1 MKVSAPGPILVIEAD
16 QAHCQRLKG
25 WLQADGF
32 DVVIAGD
39 ADSGFALARN
49 LKPSLVLGELV
60 LALANGSQ
68 LLRALLHELPETSVI
83 VVTETAS
90 LDEAVTALQE
100 GASDFLIKSLL
111 NDDILRVSVQRAME
125 RRTLRQEN
133 RLYREKLEHANVR
146 LQHSL
151 QLLEQDQ
158 RAGRQVQSRL
168 LPPTPHQSNGLTLS
182 HYILPSLY
190 LSGDFVDY
198 FSLGANRTA
207 FYLADV
213 SGHGASSAF
222 VTVFLKTLTNRIR
235 RHFEKRTAVSLLS
248 PSRIMADMNEELR
261 ALGTGKHLT
270 VFCGVIDT
278 EQSLLTYC
286 IGAHYPPPILKNGDE
301 IQVLAGSGLPLGLFP
316 DARYEEHRIPLQPR
330 FSLIAFS
337 DGILEVLPASDLAAK
352 EALLRTEVAA
362 ADGQLEVLAER
373 LGLQKVRDVPDD
385 IALLMIKRDE

>member
-1 MKVSAPGPILVIEAD
+1 MRTPPPGPILVIEAD
-16 QAHCQRLKG
+16 QQHCQRLKE

-32 DVVIAGD
+32 DVLIAGD
-39 ADSGFALARN
+39 ADAGFALARN
-49 LKPSLVLGELV
+49 LKPSLVLGELG

-68 LLRALLHELPETSVI
+68 LLRALLNELPETSVI

-90 LDEAVTALQE
+90 MDEAVKALQE
-100 GASDFLIKSLL
+100 GASDFLIKSML

-125 RRTLRQEN
+125 RHALRLEN
-133 RLYREKLEHANVR
+133 RLYREELERTNER
-146 LQHSL
+146 LESSL

-158 RAGRQVQSRL
+158 RAGRQVQSKL
-168 LPPTPHQSNGLTLS
+168 LPPTPHLANGLELC
-182 HYILPSLY
+182 HFILPSLY

-198 FSLGANRTA
+198 FSLGPGRTA

-248 PSRIMADMNEELR
+248 PGRIMAAMNEELR

-270 VFCGVIDT
+270 VFCGVINTNDNV
-278 EQSLLTYC
+278 LTYC
-286 IGAHYPPPILKNGDE
+286 IGAHYPPPLLCNGDE
-301 IQVLAGSGLPLGLFP
+301 VLVLAGNGLPVGLFP
-316 DARYEEHRIPLQPR
+316 DARYEEHQVPLAQR
-330 FSLIAFS
+330 FSLLACS
-337 DGILEVLPASDLAAK
+337 DGILEILPAGDLVVK
-352 EALLRTEVAA
+352 EALLRSEAVF
-362 ADGQLEVLAER
+362 ADGQLPVLVER

>member
-1 MKVSAPGPILVIEAD
+1 MKIPAPGPILVIEAD
-16 QAHCQRLKG
+16 QVHCQRLKD

-32 DVVIAGD
+32 HVVTASDV
-39 ADSGFALARN
+39 DSGFALARN

-68 LLRALLHELPETSVI
+68 LLRSLLHELPETSVI

-100 GASDFLIKSLL
+100 GASDFLVKSLL
-111 NDDILRVSVQRAME
+111 NEDILRVSVQRAME
-125 RRTLRQEN
+125 RHALRLEN
-133 RLYREKLEHANVR
+133 RLYREKLEHANAR

-168 LPPTPHQSNGLTLS
+168 LPPTPHQTNGLTLS

-198 FSLGANRTA
+198 FSLGPQRTA

-248 PSRIMADMNEELR
+248 PGRIMADMSEELR

-278 EQSLLTYC
+278 SENVLTYC

-301 IQVLAGSGLPLGLFP
+301 IHVLEGTGLPLGLFP
-316 DARYEEHRIPLQPR
+316 HARYEEHRIVLQPS

-337 DGILEVLPASDLAAK
+337 DGILEVLPAGDLAAK
-352 EALLRTEVAA
+352 EALLRAEVAA
-362 ADGQLEVLAER
+362 ADGQLENLSER
-373 LGLQKVRDVPDD
+373 LGLEKVRDVPDD